1 MPSEGGLTNLELRP
15 LPAVLEPKHDIAGRD
30 ELPLANGYL
39 GDDPRHLGAEV
50 DALRA
55 GLDNTGSGHR
65 AGELPAHGCDRGELL
80 LWHLMRVGEV
90 PKERAEAEHAEEGKD
105 EGADHDL
112 GRGLG
117 V

>member
-1 MPSEGGLTNLELRP
+1 MANLELRP
-15 LPAVLEPKHDIAGRD
+15 LPAVLEPEHDIAGRD
-30 ELPLANGYL
+30 ELPFADGHL
-39 GDDPRHLGAEV
+39 GDDAGHLGAEV

-55 GLDNTGSGHR
+55 RLDDTGSGHR
-65 AGELPAHGCDRGELL
+65 AGELSAHGGDRGELL
-80 LWHLMRVGEV
+80 RGHLMRVGEV
-90 PKERAEAEHAEEGKD
+90 PEERAEAEHAEEGKD